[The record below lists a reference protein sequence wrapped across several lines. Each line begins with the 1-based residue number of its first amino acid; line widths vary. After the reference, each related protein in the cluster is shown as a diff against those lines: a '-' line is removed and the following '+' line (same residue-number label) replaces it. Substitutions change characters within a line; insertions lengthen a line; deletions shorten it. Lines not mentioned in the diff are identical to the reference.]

1 MVSSTCQNDYRMR
14 SQVIWLLAVAAVA
27 PVCSASGSCNKQ
39 LLPDLTFTLDGANLD
54 WPCSSTKS
62 IYTSSGRYISKH
74 VITTRVQ
81 IYKDEAIVLT
91 PRYKTGVPFTLGKMP
106 LRSKNCHPVITPF
119 PCWSLQEEGNC
130 QALQSAVD
138 IFLDAQDILWVLDVG
153 IVNTLEQPIRRCPPK
168 IVAIS
173 AKTGKVVKVIDLS
186 ELVCSAS
193 RLQYLVVDYDQDGRC
208 YAYVSDAATRAILV
222 YDVTNSKGYRVVLPK
237 AVTKGS
243 STKDVLYLALIR
255 KSCGTNV
262 LYFTYLSSAR
272 LFSIKAHHLRRG
284 SAKGTVVDVGP
295 KHRSIVILG
304 TDNGSAMFFRLK
316 GESDIYMWNTETSFK
331 SDNFL
336 LVQKGTECRLA
347 THVVPGY
354 KRLMWVLESN
364 FHDYI
369 QNRVGCAGASVSLHP
384 LVKSCE
390 S

>member
-1 MVSSTCQNDYRMR
+1 MQSHF
-14 SQVIWLLAVAAVA
+14 IWFVAAAAATLLSSV
-27 PVCSASGSCNKQ
+27 SGSCNKQ
-39 LLPDLTFTLDGANLD
+39 LLPDLTFTLNGANLD

-62 IYTSSGRYISKH
+62 IYTSSGRYIPSN
-74 VITTRVQ
+74 VITTRLQ
-81 IYKDEAIVLT
+81 IHKDEAIVVI
-91 PRYKTGVPFTLGKMP
+91 PRYKAGVPFTLGKMS
-106 LRSKNCHPVITPF
+106 LRTKNCHPAISPF
-119 PCWSLQEEGNC
+119 PSWSLQEEGNC

-138 IFLDAQDILWVLDVG
+138 IFLDAQDIFWVLDVG
-153 IVNTLEQPIRRCPPK
+153 IVNTLDQPIRRCPPK

-173 AKTGKVVKVIDLS
+173 AKTGKVLKTIDLS

-193 RLQYLVVDYDQDGRC
+193 RLQYLVVDYDEEGRC
-208 YAYVSDAATRAILV
+208 YVYVSDAATRAILV
-222 YDVTNSKGYRVVLPK
+222 HDVSNSKSYRVVLPR
-237 AVTKGS
+237 AVTNGAS
-243 STKDVLYLALIR
+243 SRDVLYLALIR

-272 LFSIKAHHLRRG
+272 LFSIKTQNLRRG
-284 SAKGTVVDVGP
+284 SAQGTVVDVGP
-295 KHRSIVILG
+295 KHASIVIVG

-331 SDNFL
+331 SDNFV

-369 QNRVGCAGASVSLHP
+369 QDKVGCAGASVSVHP
-384 LVKSCE
+384 LVKSCDN
-390 S
+390 

>member
-1 MVSSTCQNDYRMR
+1 LV
-14 SQVIWLLAVAAVA
+14 
-27 PVCSASGSCNKQ
+27 
-39 LLPDLTFTLDGANLD
+39 PDLTFTLNGANLD

-74 VITTRVQ
+74 IITTRVQ
-81 IYKDEAIVLT
+81 IYKDEAIVVT
-91 PRYKTGVPFTLGKMP
+91 PRYKAGVPFTLGKMS
-106 LRSKNCHPVITPF
+106 LKSKNCNPTITPF
-119 PCWSLQEEGNC
+119 PCWNLQEEGNC

-168 IVAIS
+168 IVALS
-173 AKTGKVVKVIDLS
+173 VKTGKVLKVIDLS
-186 ELVCSAS
+186 GLVCSAS

-208 YAYVSDAATRAILV
+208 YVYVSDAATRAILV
-222 YDVTNSKGYRVVLPK
+222 YDVTNSRGYRVVLPK
-237 AVTKGS
+237 AVTHGS
-243 STKDVLYLALIR
+243 SSRDVLYLALIR
-255 KSCGTNV
+255 KSCGTTV
-262 LYFTYLSSAR
+262 LYFTYLSSGR
-272 LFSIKAHHLRRG
+272 LFSIKTHHLRRG

-295 KHRSIVILG
+295 KHGNLVILG

-316 GESDIYMWNTETSFK
+316 GESDIYMWNTETYFK
-331 SDNFL
+331 PDNFL
-336 LVQKGTECRLA
+336 LVQKGNECRLA

-369 QNRVGCAGASVSLHP
+369 QNKVGCVGASVSLHP
-384 LVKSCE
+384 MVKTCE

>member
-1 MVSSTCQNDYRMR
+1 MQSHFTWFV
-14 SQVIWLLAVAAVA
+14 AVTAATL
-27 PVCSASGSCNKQ
+27 VCSASGSCNKQ
-39 LLPDLTFTLDGANLD
+39 LVPDLTFTLDGANLD

-62 IYTSSGRYISKH
+62 IYTSSGRYTSKH

-81 IYKDEAIVLT
+81 IYKDQAIVLM
-91 PRYKTGVPFTLGKMP
+91 PRYKTGVPFTLGKIS
-106 LRSKNCHPVITPF
+106 LKSKKCHPTIAPF
-119 PCWSLQEEGNC
+119 PCWSLQEEGSC

-153 IVNTLEQPIRRCPPK
+153 IVNTLEQPITRCAPK

-173 AKTGKVVKVIDLS
+173 AKTGKVLKVIDLS
-186 ELVCSAS
+186 ELVCSTS
-193 RLQYLVVDYDQDGRC
+193 RLQYLVVDYDKEGRC
-208 YAYVSDAATRAILV
+208 YVYVSDAATRAILV
-222 YDVTNSKGYRVVLPK
+222 YDVTNSKGYRAVLPK
-237 AVTKGS
+237 AVTHGS
-243 STKDVLYLALIR
+243 PTRDVLYLALIR
-255 KSCGTNV
+255 KSHGTTV
-262 LYFTYLSSAR
+262 LYFTYLSSGR
-272 LFSIKAHHLRRG
+272 LFSIKTHHLRRG

-295 KHRSIVILG
+295 KHGSIVILG
-304 TDNGSAMFFRLK
+304 TDSGSAMFFRLK

-336 LVQKGTECRLA
+336 LVQKGTECRMA

-369 QNRVGCAGASVSLHP
+369 QNRVGCAGPSVSLHP
-384 LVKSCE
+384 LVKSCD